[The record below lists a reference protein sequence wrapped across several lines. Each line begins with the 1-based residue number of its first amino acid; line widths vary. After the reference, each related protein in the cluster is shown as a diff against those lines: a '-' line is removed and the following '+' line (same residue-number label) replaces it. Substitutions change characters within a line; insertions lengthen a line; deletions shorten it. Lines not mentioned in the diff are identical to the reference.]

1 MRSENNTRFEVSY
14 STWQEANTRC
24 KGYDNFN
31 DYYQYS
37 PRDIDIARM
46 TWVADNLSIKA
57 LIFAIYMGFK
67 EIYLLSMDHDYICN
81 NENNY
86 RFYKN

>member
-1 MRSENNTRFEVSY
+1 MRLIQGLKEVTG
-14 STWQEANTRC
+14 TWQEANARC

-46 TWVADNLSIKA
+46 TWVADNLSI
-57 LIFAIYMGFK
+57 
-67 EIYLLSMDHDYICN
+67 
-81 NENNY
+81 
-86 RFYKN
+86 